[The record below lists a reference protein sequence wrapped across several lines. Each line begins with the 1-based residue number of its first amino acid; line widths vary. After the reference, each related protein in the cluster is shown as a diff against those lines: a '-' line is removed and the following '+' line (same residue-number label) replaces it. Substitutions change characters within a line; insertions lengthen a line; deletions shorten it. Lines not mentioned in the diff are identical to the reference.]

1 MTVQTHEARM
11 APGKFSVRIRLVLGR
26 WLSPVI
32 KPLCDGSNIGEDRAI
47 RKSIPDLFQIGQSE
61 GKGSVTR
68 ESGLEDLPCG
78 QGGGVGPKQRQF
90 TFSNATITDSARVCN
105 LVTASKDNCRCS
117 VRKRKYSVRE
127 ESRDWRISRA
137 GKEEGS
143 DRNNGSS

>member
-47 RKSIPDLFQIGQSE
+47 RKSIPDLEEVWNALEDRAIRKSIPDLFQIGQSE

-78 QGGGVGPKQRQF
+78 QGGGVGPKQRQVK
-90 TFSNATITDSARVCN
+90 FSNVGRT
-105 LVTASKDNCRCS
+105 
-117 VRKRKYSVRE
+117 
-127 ESRDWRISRA
+127 
-137 GKEEGS
+137 
-143 DRNNGSS
+143 